1 METEII
7 NLTSKAQE
15 YLQNLVSTQDE
26 TKSGIR
32 VSVIGGGCSGLS
44 YKIDFG
50 DEKEKDRILKF
61 ENGLVIF
68 IDPKS
73 SIYLKGV
80 TLDYQDGLNGKGFI
94 FKNPNATNTCGCG
107 ESFSV

>member
-1 METEII
+1 MESIVNITEKAVDHIERIFSSSTETE
-7 NLTSKAQE
+7 NKGLR
-15 YLQNLVSTQDE
+15 L
-26 TKSGIR
+26 G
-32 VSVIGGGCSGLS
+32 VIGGGCSGLS

-50 DEKEKDRILKF
+50 EQKENDR
-61 ENGLVIF
+61 VINFDRFNVF

-73 SIYLKGV
+73 SIYLRGV

-94 FKNPNATNTCGCG
+94 FTNPNATNTCGCG

>member
-1 METEII
+1 METQII
-7 NLTSKAQE
+7 SLTEKALD
-15 YLQNLVSTQDE
+15 YLVSLAKNNSEMD
-26 TKSGIR
+26 GIR

-50 DEKEKDRILKF
+50 NQKEKDRTMSFDTGLK
-61 ENGLVIF
+61 IF

>member
-1 METEII
+1 MEQLVVITEKAISHI
-7 NLTSKAQE
+7 SKIFQE
-15 YLQNLVSTQDE
+15 QENPGELGLRL
-26 TKSGIR
+26 G
-32 VSVIGGGCSGLS
+32 VIGGGCSGLS

-50 DEKEKDRILKF
+50 DQKENDR
-61 ENGLVIF
+61 VIEYDEF
-68 IDPKS
+68 KVLIDPKS
-73 SIYLKGV
+73 SIYLRGV